1 LGKIDHLPKKEN
13 TMANTSKDPLQQI
26 AANLEKAKELSA
38 KKDATIKE
46 LSEFIINLAVKHG
59 MSPKY
64 TSVYNAQ
71 KVLTSE
77 VDKNLTLLT
86 ELKEEAEKNK
96 YSSLANFVKG
106 FRKTGE
112 EKLKKSHYENILP
125 PWTLSYSEG
134 LRRHATFLG
143 SYRKIDKFIVEL
155 WAPEI
160 ERYLNTN
167 PSEFDLN
174 YVKSEWSLVS
184 TLAEAQILLNWVLDR
199 IKGIPPVY
207 ATTPVDLTTDL
218 LSLSEVTLARV
229 GPTVIAELTRKIK
242 EDKLTITKRQ
252 YEPFPANAKDL
263 TKFYWLF
270 EKVTSISLDS
280 QKLTSIQEYLC
291 KSGYAIC
298 YGPLDYVITDKV
310 TLQLFI
316 DAIESRRLSPQESNS
331 EGDHKVFVPTE
342 ITPEN
347 SNSLLSCL
355 ELLSHDPRGWGVVP
369 ANAPRPF

>member
-1 LGKIDHLPKKEN
+1 
-13 TMANTSKDPLQQI
+13 MANTSKDPLQQI

-134 LRRHATFLG
+134 LRRHATLLG

-207 ATTPVDLTTDL
+207 ATTPVDLTPDL

-252 YEPFPANAKDL
+252 YEQFPANAKDL

-342 ITPEN
+342 ITPDNE
-347 SNSLLSCL
+347 SSLLACL
-355 ELLSHDPRGWGVVP
+355 ELLSNDPNAWGVVK
-369 ANAPRPF
+369 NS

>member
-1 LGKIDHLPKKEN
+1 
-13 TMANTSKDPLQQI
+13 MATPLKDPLQLI
-26 AANLEKAKELSA
+26 ATNLEKAKELSA
-38 KKDATIKE
+38 AKDAKIKE
-46 LSEFIINLAVKHG
+46 LSEYIINLAVMHG
-59 MSPKY
+59 MSPRCV
-64 TSVYNAQ
+64 TVPNAQ

-77 VDKNLTLLT
+77 VEKNLNLLT
-86 ELKEEAEKNK
+86 ELREEAKNNQ

-106 FRKTGE
+106 FRKTGS

-125 PWTLSYSEG
+125 PWTLTYSEG
-134 LRRHATFLG
+134 LRRHAAFLG
-143 SYRKIDKFIVEL
+143 SYRKIEKFIVEL

-160 ERYLNTN
+160 ESYLNTN

-184 TLAEAQILLNWVLDR
+184 TLAEAEIILNWVLDR
-199 IKGIPPVY
+199 LKGIPPEY
-207 ATTPVDLTTDL
+207 ATTPVDLTPDL

-229 GPTVIAELTRKIK
+229 GPTVITELTRKIK

-252 YEPFPANAKDL
+252 YEQFPANAKDL

-270 EKVTSISLDS
+270 EKVTSISLDAE
-280 QKLTSIQEYLC
+280 KLINIQEYLC

-369 ANAPRPF
+369 AGAPRPF

>member
-1 LGKIDHLPKKEN
+1 
-13 TMANTSKDPLQQI
+13 MANTSKDPLQQI

-46 LSEFIINLAVKHG
+46 LSEYIINLAVRHG

-77 VDKNLTLLT
+77 VEKNLNLLT
-86 ELKEEAEKNK
+86 ELREEAKNNQ

-106 FRKTGE
+106 FRKTGS

-125 PWTLSYSEG
+125 PWTLTYSEG
-134 LRRHATFLG
+134 LRRHAAFLG
-143 SYRKIDKFIVEL
+143 SYRKIEKFTVEL

-160 ERYLNTN
+160 ESYLNTN

-207 ATTPVDLTTDL
+207 ATTPVDLTPDL

-229 GPTVIAELTRKIK
+229 GPTVIAELVRKIK
-242 EDKLTITKRQ
+242 EDAITITARQ
-252 YEPFPANAKDL
+252 YEQFPMNAKNL
-263 TKFYWLF
+263 TKFFWIF
-270 EKVTSISLDS
+270 EKVTGIPLDS
-280 QKLTSIQEYLC
+280 PKLTGVQEYLHQHN
-291 KSGYAIC
+291 YAIC
-298 YGPLDYVITDKV
+298 HGPLDFVVTDKV

-316 DAIESRRLSPQESNS
+316 DAIEKNPSGFSQETNEENFRFS
-331 EGDHKVFVPTE
+331 VPTE

-347 SNSLLSCL
+347 SDSLLACL
-355 ELLSHDPRGWGVVP
+355 ELLAHDPSGWGVVKKS
-369 ANAPRPF
+369 ATI

>member
-1 LGKIDHLPKKEN
+1 
-13 TMANTSKDPLQQI
+13 MANTSKDPLQQI

-86 ELKEEAEKNK
+86 ELREEAEKNK

-134 LRRHATFLG
+134 LRRHATLLG

-160 ERYLNTN
+160 ERFCETK

-252 YEPFPANAKDL
+252 YEQFPANAKDL

-270 EKVTSISLDS
+270 EKVTSISLDAE
-280 QKLTSIQEYLC
+280 KLINIQEYLC